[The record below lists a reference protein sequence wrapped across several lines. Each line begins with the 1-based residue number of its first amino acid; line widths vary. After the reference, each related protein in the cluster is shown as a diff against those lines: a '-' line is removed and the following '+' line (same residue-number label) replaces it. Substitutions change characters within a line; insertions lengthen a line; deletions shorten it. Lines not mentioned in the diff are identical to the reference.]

1 MGMTVQNSTDLVL
14 RLLIAVLI
22 GGLIGWN
29 RQRLGKP
36 AGLRTHMLV
45 SLGAALMVMI
55 PLQLSHPP
63 SPDAISRTIQGVA
76 TGIGFL
82 GAGEILQRSTLSL
95 RRSRQS
101 SQLESANEF
110 VEPKIKGLTSAA
122 SIWTT
127 AALGLVTGC
136 GLWLTSLIG
145 AILVWFTL
153 TLAWYLESFASK
165 SRDDN

>member
-1 MGMTVQNSTDLVL
+1 MPVQNSTDLVL
-14 RLLIAVLI
+14 RLFVAVLI

-45 SLGAALMVMI
+45 SLGAALMILI
-55 PLQLSHPP
+55 PLQLAPP
-63 SPDAISRTIQGVA
+63 SPDAISRTIQGVV

-95 RRSRQS
+95 KRSRQS
-101 SQLESANEF
+101 TTSEPADEF

-136 GLWLTSLIG
+136 GLWLTSLVG

-153 TLAWYLESFASK
+153 TLAGSLESFASK
-165 SRDDN
+165 PRNDE